1 MVTERDEMI
10 AHLKSTC
17 AARIASLQNERDDL
31 DQKLRASERERRR
44 EEASPLALHL

>member
-17 AARIASLQNERDDL
+17 TARIASLQNERDDL